1 MDFNFII
8 PPAITAIVFYGIFKI
23 IQLFVCRK
31 ERLILVENIARLA
44 ECKSEGQPI
53 INLPMINYGSTPIKF
68 NALRWGCLLFGC
80 GLGILVGYIMCI
92 YTIPDYFNADKWWL
106 STYTSVI
113 YSCCLF
119 IFGGASLIISFI
131 IEYKLGFKKDN
142 EESSQH

>member
-8 PPAITAIVFYGIFKI
+8 PPAVTAIVFYGIFKI

-92 YTIPDYFNADKWWL
+92 YTIPDYFNVENWRL
-106 STYTSVI
+106 SAYTSVI
-113 YSCCLF
+113 YTCCLF

-131 IEYKLGFKKDN
+131 IEYKLGLKKDN
-142 EESSQH
+142 EESGQH